1 MDYKN
6 KYIKYKTKYLEL
18 KNINVNSQ
26 IVGGN
31 DNYKIIKDI
40 DVNNQIG
47 GGGKNTKPKLLII
60 MCMFHSKNDYQK
72 GHNVNIDLK
81 SMIISL
87 KKKYDVYLYYTKF
100 HLPHTDAVFSLND
113 MKLENVAL
121 DIHKQHPGK
130 KYILGIES
138 GSAYALY
145 YSKQY
150 ANYCKGLLCFPL
162 RGYTKYALERR
173 IYKYKDNGGWERSVS
188 KTYNIDDYFI
198 NINNKRLQEIITK
211 RKNEEEKTILM
222 LVVDLELR
230 KQYEKLPEIFTIPT
244 TLFIRLDLD
253 KSSFLERNLNNEA
266 VSAMKKNFTEKDAI
280 FESCFGSMSKVEWC
294 DKLLKKNPKNLMIH
308 YLPHQDN
315 KFYDYGQYIVKS
327 LKN

>member
-1 MDYKN
+1 MDYKD
-6 KYIKYKTKYLEL
+6 KYIKYKTKYLKL
-18 KNINVNSQ
+18 KNIDTNNQYGS
-26 IVGGN
+26 N
-31 DNYKIIKDI
+31 NYYKTIKDI
-40 DVNNQIG
+40 DVNNQYG
-47 GGGKNTKPKLLII
+47 GGSKNTKPKLLII
-60 MCMFHSKNDYQK
+60 MCMFYSKNDYQK
-72 GHNVNIDLK
+72 GLNIDLK
-81 SMIISL
+81 SMITTL
-87 KKKYDVYLYYTKF
+87 KKKYNVYLYYTKF
-100 HLPHTDAVFSLND
+100 HLSHTDAVFSLND

-121 DIHKQHPGK
+121 NIHEQHPEK

-138 GSAYALY
+138 GSAYASY

-222 LVVDLELR
+222 LIVDLELR
-230 KQYEKLPEIFTIPT
+230 KQYKKLPEIFTIPT

-253 KSSFLERNLNNEA
+253 KTSFLERNLNNEA